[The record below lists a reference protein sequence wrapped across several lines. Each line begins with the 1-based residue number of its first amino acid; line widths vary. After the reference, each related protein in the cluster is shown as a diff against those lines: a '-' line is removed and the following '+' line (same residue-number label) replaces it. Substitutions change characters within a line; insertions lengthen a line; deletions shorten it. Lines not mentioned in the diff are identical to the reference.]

1 MLTTREI
8 TIYIVY
14 SLLSILALYVL
25 YKNSGRLD
33 QLAAALYAA
42 DGLGEA

>member
-8 TIYIVY
+8 IIHIVY

-25 YKNSGRLD
+25 YKNRGRFD
-33 QLAAALYAA
+33 QLAVALYAA
-42 DGLGEA
+42 DGLGEP